1 MTEYYTFIILLNA
14 YYSIVFAP
22 DLVLFISFDR
32 MTEYSSF
39 IMLLLNEHYCGKVS
53 SQRSAATKTAAAE
66 TRASR
71 LPGGRVVLCQEI
83 DHARFVCISFSLLS
97 LYNDMMSVLS

>member
-1 MTEYYTFIILLNA
+1 MTEYFTFIILLNA
-14 YYSIVFAP
+14 YSSIVFAP

-32 MTEYSSF
+32 ITEYSSI
-39 IMLLLNEHYCGKVS
+39 IMLLLNEHYCGKV
-53 SQRSAATKTAAAE
+53 QRSAATKTAAAE